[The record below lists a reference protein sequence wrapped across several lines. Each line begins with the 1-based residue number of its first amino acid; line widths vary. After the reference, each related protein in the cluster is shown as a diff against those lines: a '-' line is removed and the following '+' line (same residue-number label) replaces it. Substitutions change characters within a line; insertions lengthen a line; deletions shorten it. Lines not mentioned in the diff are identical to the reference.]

1 MISRKHVVLLAAGV
15 FLLTALPF
23 ARTVG
28 HDLINLDD
36 FQYTVAR
43 AQLTCAPLSVAL
55 PWLLTS
61 QDDAVWMPLTRLT
74 YLLDCRLWGATPWA
88 LHATNVVFH
97 GLNAAMLFVLLL
109 AILRRGRGFAPLFA
123 AAAAALFWALH
134 PLRVE
139 PAAWVASRKDLVS
152 LFFELLALLFWVW
165 RLDGD
170 EGGTRARRCYTAALL
185 CLALSGM
192 AKQTAMTFPV
202 LAALLEWLALR
213 GRLRWRDYAAPAA
226 MALVFAA
233 IAQYSQIIGG
243 ATVALAEVPLHGRLL
258 NAAASFGI
266 YCWKTVWPFDL
277 AVQCTHRWPALPRF
291 WAQGLAICAACG
303 AALCWS
309 GWKAMGQSRVG
320 GDPRGLAP
328 RVSKVGEERRGCAA
342 SLQLCGPAGQAR
354 RGRQHATD
362 PIASGLSALPLSAC
376 LFAGL
381 AWFLVAVGPTLGIS
395 NFGVHAYADR
405 FTYLPAVG
413 FSIMLAAVLVRLCGD
428 PRGTQVRRGRVLA
441 ARACI
446 CAALLGLGAIS
457 VRQARYWADE
467 GALFE
472 HTLAVDG
479 ADNAFMR
486 GILGLHYYEYHGD
499 LATARAHM
507 DYAFAHVRARE
518 LESIRGPAYVE
529 VLAESGCIE
538 RAREEMRR
546 VLELRQ
552 EDSKEMRERMERETG
567 TLLSDKMGYLLHAI
581 VNLAEGEVDLA
592 KSQIETFDSLMPGAA
607 HSSYIRGKIALAEG
621 DAAAAVRHWKKS
633 VGNRFTCTRHRF
645 VAQRIR
651 EMDQEP

>member
-1 MISRKHVVLLAAGV
+1 V
-15 FLLTALPF
+15 
-23 ARTVG
+23 
-28 HDLINLDD
+28 
-36 FQYTVAR
+36 
-43 AQLTCAPLSVAL
+43 
-55 PWLLTS
+55 
-61 QDDAVWMPLTRLT
+61 
-74 YLLDCRLWGATPWA
+74 
-88 LHATNVVFH
+88 
-97 GLNAAMLFVLLL
+97 
-109 AILRRGRGFAPLFA
+109 FA

-165 RLDGD
+165 RLEGD

-202 LAALLEWLALR
+202 LAALLEWLRSRAEIGDGRSRGSATLPDAAETDGRSRGSATLPGWPEECRQGGCNDGRSRGSAALPWLIHDGR
-213 GRLRWRDYAAPAA
+213 DARLRVRIQRDGSVRSRGSATLPDAAETSELSGRLRWRDYAAPAV

-243 ATVALAEVPLHGRLL
+243 ATVALADVPLHGRLL

-303 AALCWS
+303 AALCWC
-309 GWKAMGQSRVG
+309 GWKVMGQSRVG

-354 RGRQHATD
+354 RGRQHVTD
-362 PIASGLSALPLSAC
+362 PIAHGPSALPLSAS

-413 FSIMLAAVLVRLCGD
+413 FSIVLAAVLVRLCGD

-486 GILGLHYYEYHGD
+486 GILGLHCYEYHGD
-499 LATARAHM
+499 LAKARAHM

-518 LESIRGPAYVE
+518 LESIRGAYVE
-529 VLAESGCIE
+529 VLAEAGCIE

-567 TLLSDKMGYLLHAI
+567 TLLSDKMGFLLHAI

-633 VGNRFTCTRHRF
+633 VGNRFTYTRHRF

-651 EMDQEP
+651 EMEAASGRDR